1 MTLVGYNDLNELNMG
16 SKTIWQYNLKD
27 KSKINILA
35 KFNFAFK
42 PLLETKK

>member
-1 MTLVGYNDLNELNMG
+1 MTIVGFNDLAELNMG

-35 KFNFAFK
+35 KFNFTFK
-42 PLLETKK
+42 ALL